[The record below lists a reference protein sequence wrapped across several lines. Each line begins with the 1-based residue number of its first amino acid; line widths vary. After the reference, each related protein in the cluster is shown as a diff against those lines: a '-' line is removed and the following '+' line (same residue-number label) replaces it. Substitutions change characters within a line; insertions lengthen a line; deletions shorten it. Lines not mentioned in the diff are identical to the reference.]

1 MERTLIGML
10 TPSSNTVLEP
20 YTAALLHGLFPR
32 VTAHFQR
39 FTVKEISLSDDA
51 LAQFDP
57 TPLLEAATLLNDA
70 RMDVIA
76 WNGTSAS
83 WLGFEVDRRLC
94 DAITEATGV
103 PATTSVLA
111 LNEALERTG
120 VTRLGLVTPYLDDIQ
135 AAIVTNYAAEGI
147 EVVAERH
154 LNDRGNFSFSE
165 YDEATLA
172 GMVREVARAKPQ
184 AITIL
189 CTNLRGAGIVPELEQ
204 ELGIP
209 IYDSVS
215 VAAWKT
221 LALAGIDPALVEGW
235 GQLFQDPR
243 LAAQCHGPTTHDTAR
258 TFP

>member
-20 YTAALLHGLFPR
+20 FTAALLSDLFPE

-39 FTVKEISLSDDA
+39 FTVREISLRDEA

-57 TPLLEAATLLNDA
+57 APLLEAAGLLNDA

-83 WLGFEVDRRLC
+83 WMGFSADRRLC
-94 DAITEATGV
+94 AAITEATGV
-103 PATTSVLA
+103 QATTSVLA
-111 LNEALERTG
+111 LNEVLERTG

-135 AAIVTNYAAEGI
+135 SAIVANYASEGV
-147 EVVAERH
+147 EVVSERH
-154 LNDRGNFSFSE
+154 LNDKGNFSFSD
-165 YDEATLA
+165 YDEQTLA
-172 GMVREVARAKPQ
+172 EMVREVARDAPQ

-189 CTNLRGAGIVPELEQ
+189 CTNLRGAGIVPALER

-215 VAAWKT
+215 VTVWKT
-221 LALAGIDPALVEGW
+221 LALTGVDPARVKGW

-243 LAAQCHGPTTHDTAR
+243 LGA
-258 TFP
+258 

>member
-1 MERTLIGML
+1 MKRTLIGML

-20 YTAALLHGLFPR
+20 YTAALLHELMPE

-39 FTVKEISLSDDA
+39 FTVKEISMRDEA

-57 TPLLEAATLLNDA
+57 TPLLEAAGLLNDA

-83 WLGFEVDRRLC
+83 WLGFEADRRLC
-94 DAITEATGV
+94 AAITETTGV

-111 LNEALERTG
+111 LNEVLERSG

-135 AAIVTNYAAEGI
+135 AAIVANYRGEGI

-172 GMVREVARAKPQ
+172 CMVREVARAKPQ

-189 CTNLRGAGIVPELEQ
+189 CTNLRGAGIVPELER

-215 VAAWKT
+215 VTVWKT
-221 LALAGIDPALVEGW
+221 LALAGVDPARIAGW

-243 LAAQCHGPTTHDTAR
+243 LAA
-258 TFP
+258 

>member
-83 WLGFEVDRRLC
+83 WLGFEVDRQLC
-94 DAITEATGV
+94 DAITVATGV

-120 VTRLGLVTPYLDDIQ
+120 
-135 AAIVTNYAAEGI
+135 AARPGDTLPGRYPGGH
-147 EVVAERH
+147 RH
-154 LNDRGNFSFSE
+154 QLCGRGHR
-165 YDEATLA
+165 
-172 GMVREVARAKPQ
+172 GGRRAPPQ
-184 AITIL
+184 
-189 CTNLRGAGIVPELEQ
+189 
-204 ELGIP
+204 
-209 IYDSVS
+209 
-215 VAAWKT
+215 
-221 LALAGIDPALVEGW
+221 
-235 GQLFQDPR
+235 
-243 LAAQCHGPTTHDTAR
+243 
-258 TFP
+258 

>member
-1 MERTLIGML
+1 MNRTLLGML

-20 YTAALLHGLFPR
+20 YTAALLAGLMPE

-39 FTVKEISLSDDA
+39 FTVKEISLSDRA

-57 TPLLEAATLLNDA
+57 APLLEAATLLNDA

-83 WLGFEVDRRLC
+83 WLGFDSDRRLC
-94 DAITEATGV
+94 AAITEATGV
-103 PATTSVLA
+103 PATSSVLA
-111 LNEALERTG
+111 LNEVLERTG
-120 VTRLGLVTPYLDDIQ
+120 VTRLGLVTPYLTDIQ
-135 AAIVTNYAAEGI
+135 EAIVANYAAEGI

-154 LNDRGNFSFSE
+154 LDDRGNFSFSE

-172 GMVREVARAKPQ
+172 GLVREVAKGEPE
-184 AITIL
+184 AITLL
-189 CTNLRGAGIVPELEQ
+189 CTNLRGAGIVAELEQ

-215 VAAWKT
+215 VTVWKCLT
-221 LALAGIDPALVEGW
+221 LAGLDPARISGW
-235 GQLFQDPR
+235 GGLFQDPR
-243 LAAQCHGPTTHDTAR
+243 LAA
-258 TFP
+258 

>member
-1 MERTLIGML
+1 MQRTLIGML

-20 YTAALLHGLFPR
+20 YTAALLGELMPE

-39 FTVKEISLSDDA
+39 FTVREISLSETA

-57 TPLLEAATLLNDA
+57 APLLEAAGLLNDA

-83 WLGFEVDRRLC
+83 WLGFEADRRLC
-94 DAITEATGV
+94 AAITEVTGA
-103 PATTSVLA
+103 PTTTSVLA

-135 AAIVTNYAAEGI
+135 AAIIDNYRAEGI

-172 GMVREVARAKPQ
+172 EMVREVAKAKPQ

-189 CTNLRGAGIVPELEQ
+189 CTNLRGAGIVPALER

-215 VAAWKT
+215 VTVWKT
-221 LALAGIDPALVEGW
+221 LALAGVDPARITGW
-235 GQLFQDPR
+235 GGLFQDPR
-243 LAAQCHGPTTHDTAR
+243 LTA
-258 TFP
+258 

>member
-1 MERTLIGML
+1 MR
-10 TPSSNTVLEP
+10 
-20 YTAALLHGLFPR
+20 
-32 VTAHFQR
+32 
-39 FTVKEISLSDDA
+39 DDA

-57 TPLLEAATLLNDA
+57 APLLEAAGLLNDA
-70 RMDVIA
+70 RMNIIA

-83 WLGFEVDRRLC
+83 WLGFAADRRLC
-94 DAITEATGV
+94 AAITEATSV

-135 AAIVTNYAAEGI
+135 AAIVANYAAEGI
-147 EVVAERH
+147 EVVSERH

-172 GMVREVARAKPQ
+172 GMVREVAAAQPQ

-189 CTNLRGAGIVPELEQ
+189 CTNLRGAGIVPSLER

-215 VAAWKT
+215 VTVWKT
-221 LALAGIDPALVEGW
+221 LALAGVDPARITGW

-243 LAAQCHGPTTHDTAR
+243 LGA
-258 TFP
+258 